1 MPPLRHDRAA
11 WTPWIPWILLTA
23 LVCILTVVKAERQT
37 VLPVYHAGTERFFAG
52 QTMHEEGIFGFLYLP
67 AFSVLFGPFH
77 ALGAPVGDVVWRIVG
92 IALLA
97 AAMHRLSH
105 RLAPGRGAKAFLFA
119 GVLALAGTYSAARN
133 GQCNLW
139 IGALMIHAALDLASG
154 RRTRAAVVLALS
166 LAVKPIAIVPILLF
180 SALDLR
186 VAWRVA
192 VGLLLVFALPFLFGD
207 AAYVW
212 EQHVRFAEKMVR
224 ANAPPKPY
232 TEAFGGL
239 WLLGWNAPQALR
251 QIVRLA
257 VALLA
262 LGLSLRA
269 WKRHG
274 REHGALTALGLAAAY
289 LMAFNPVTEANGYVI
304 LAAVAAPFAGAA
316 LALGKRRE
324 GLVLAAGCFALG
336 THLPGGPLHT
346 LTKRWFK
353 PLLAILFGIW
363 ISRRSP
369 APASGESSATHPRS
383 GHRPAEG

>member
-11 WTPWIPWILLTA
+11 WVPWILLTG
-23 LVCILTVVKAERQT
+23 LVCVLTVIKADRQT

-77 ALGAPVGDVVWRIVG
+77 ALGAPVGDIVWRIVG

-97 AAMHRLSH
+97 SAVYRLAH
-105 RLAPGRGAKAFLFA
+105 RLAPEAGAKAFHLA
-119 GVLALAGTYSAARN
+119 GALALLGTYSAARN

-139 IGALMIHAALDLASG
+139 IGALMIHAALELADG
-154 RRTRAAVVLALS
+154 RRTRAAAILALS

-192 VGLLLVFALPFLFGD
+192 VGLALVFALPFLFGE
-207 AAYVW
+207 ASYVW
-212 EQHVRFAEKMVR
+212 DQHVRFAEKLVR

-239 WLLGWNAPQALR
+239 WLLGWDVPQAAR
-251 QIVRLA
+251 QVVRLA
-257 VALLA
+257 LALLA
-262 LGLSLRA
+262 LALSLRA

-304 LAAVAAPFAGAA
+304 LAAVSAPFAGAA
-316 LALGKRRE
+316 LASGRRRE
-324 GLVLAAGCFALG
+324 GLVLAAGCLALG
-336 THLPGGPLHT
+336 THLPGGPIHD

-353 PLLAILFGIW
+353 PLLAILFGAW
-363 ISRRSP
+363 ITRRAP
-369 APASGESSATHPRS
+369 APSSTGAPAAHPRS
-383 GHRPAEG
+383 APPQAAG